1 MKRKIFNTFL
11 AGALAVTIALPLA
24 VQAGRGSG
32 PMGGAGQQL
41 QNRTQDRDQLRKRDG
56 SCLNQTGTQAGSR
69 VKGGNAYGPG
79 DGTGNAG
86 VGPKDGTGY
95 GAPINR

>member
-1 MKRKIFNTFL
+1 MKRKMFNAFL
-11 AGALAVTIALPLA
+11 AGALAVSTALPFA
-24 VQAGRGSG
+24 VEAGRGNG
-32 PMGGAGQQL
+32 PMGGTGQQL
-41 QNRTQDRDQLRKRDG
+41 QTRSQDRDQLRKRDG
-56 SCLNQTGTQAGSR
+56 SCVNQTGAQAGSR
-69 VKGGNAYGPG
+69 VKGGNAYGLG